1 MDSGSLVAL
10 VVLAVALAY
19 VNGFHDASNA
29 VSTAITTRTLREST
43 ALGVAATLNLLG
55 GLLGAGLMALGAG
68 WSADLLQLAPLANA
82 LGDTPDMLGL
92 VLCAV
97 ALSTLAWSV
106 FTWWM
111 GMPTST
117 WHTILGAVLG
127 ASWVVGASIPWDA
140 TVQLIMLPLLIGPL
154 VAVALS
160 FLLMRGLLALGRTE
174 LLGAGHLRFAQTI
187 SAGAVAAGHGIHDIR
202 IPMTLVAMAVW
213 AGGLDPQAAL
223 SAAVPLS
230 LALAAGTLMGGH
242 RIIRTLG
249 RRLSDLSTAQGLAAE
264 SSTAIVLGVG
274 VLGLNMP
281 MSTSHTL
288 ASSVVG
294 VGLGLG
300 PRHLRWPVVARIVA
314 VWLVTPVASAAAAAV
329 LTVLALRLG

>member
-55 GLLGAGLMALGAG
+55 GLLGAGLMALGTG
-68 WSADLLQLAPLANA
+68 WSADLLQLTPLARTLA
-82 LGDTPDMLGL
+82 DAPDMLGL

-106 FTWWM
+106 LTWWM

-140 TVQLIMLPLLIGPL
+140 TMQLIMLPLLIGPL

-174 LLGAGHLRFAQTI
+174 LLRAGHLRFAQTI

-314 VWLVTPVASAAAAAV
+314 VWLVTPVASAAAAAA

>member
-55 GLLGAGLMALGAG
+55 GLLGAGLVAFGAG
-68 WSADLLQLAPLANA
+68 WSADLLQLTPLAHA
-82 LGDTPDMLGL
+82 LGGTPDLFGL

-97 ALSTLAWSV
+97 VISTLAWSLL
-106 FTWWM
+106 TWWM

-127 ASWVVGASIPWDA
+127 ASLVVGASIPWGTTA
-140 TVQLIMLPLLIGPL
+140 QLIALPLLLGPL
-154 VAVALS
+154 VAVALGY
-160 FLLMRGLLALGRTE
+160 LLMRGLLALGRTE
-174 LLGAGHLRFAQTI
+174 LLRAGHLRFAQTI

-202 IPMTLVAMAVW
+202 IPMTLVAIAVW
-213 AGGLDPQAAL
+213 AGGLDPHAAL
-223 SAAVPLS
+223 SAALPLS

-274 VLGLNMP
+274 VLGLNLP
-281 MSTSHTL
+281 ISTSHTL

-300 PRHLRWPVVARIVA
+300 PRHLRWPVVARMVA
-314 VWLVTPVASAAAAAV
+314 VWLVTPVAAAAAAAA